1 MMNNISP
8 DEYMTLSCHFL
19 LSIISYCLSSLVVY
33 HLLLSVGAMG
43 AGHSKLSNRYEYL
56 KVTPRTLCIPTLC
69 TLHAISSLRTLCI
82 VMIIIFLT
90 TVLFQTCFW
99 SIYEFIPNIVMGVSR
114 MEDVQWGW

>member
-1 MMNNISP
+1 
-8 DEYMTLSCHFL
+8 
-19 LSIISYCLSSLVVY
+19 
-33 HLLLSVGAMG
+33 MG

-56 KVTPRTLCIPTLC
+56 KVIPCTLCTPRTLCTPTLC

-90 TVLFQTCFW
+90 TVVFQTCFW